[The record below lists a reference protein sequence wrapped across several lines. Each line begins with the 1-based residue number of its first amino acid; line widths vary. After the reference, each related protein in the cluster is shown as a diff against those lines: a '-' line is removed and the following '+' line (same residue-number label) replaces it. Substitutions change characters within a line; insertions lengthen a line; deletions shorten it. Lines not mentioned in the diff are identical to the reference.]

1 MPIYTVQESSMSINN
16 TSFDGNIN
24 TQGLVTDEKAS
35 LKVTQLKELQTNIGK
50 EIGTNFFTMVF
61 NYVFHHGRTV
71 TLKNLNEKL
80 NSGVPPERAWLTDSL
95 PEKTQEL
102 FRRYL
107 SLFIEPEIQEN
118 FKSSLTKEEFR
129 QIWNNKQ
136 NDPIGRGG
144 FGTVYQS
151 AGGKYAL
158 KVANRGKSIA
168 DDTTKNKAL
177 KHNAEAFDPNQF
189 YYKENDGLI
198 TKYVGTFKTDN
209 GMDVAVFEKINGK
222 DFSTVNAH
230 YPTFQ
235 CQLLAQA
242 ATAIAI
248 SHEAGC
254 INSDIKPQNM
264 MVSTDDP
271 RVLKLIDQGGLIDLT
286 KGIPENISYTAKY
299 SAPEL
304 GRKFSPAYDVFSLG
318 VTILEKLLY
327 YSNNIKV
334 KDDIRDIFSK
344 GPINKD
350 RIFWSKNIGSLFE
363 TKQLFGTPEESKFVG
378 LLLKDCLAYKPEDR
392 ISAAQAAE
400 ILQVFSTHL
409 ENPGMGCPDYE
420 NVKAL
425 AIQDCPKGIPIAL
438 RKMLF
443 DKNKKIQNN
452 AVSAIKNLIKAD
464 PSYKSTPSYGMVL
477 LLNEQGFFK
486 GLKNLFHDSEFS
498 AWAQENPEALQ
509 QLKERTYISGNEH
522 TSKQDMPVSENIYR
536 KIQKLS

>member
-1 MPIYTVQESSMSINN
+1 MPIYTVQECSMSINN
-16 TSFDGNIN
+16 TSFNGNVN
-24 TQGLVTDEKAS
+24 TQELVTDEKAS

-107 SLFIEPEIQEN
+107 SLFIEPEKD
-118 FKSSLTKEEFR
+118 FKNSLTQEEFQ
-129 QIWNNKQ
+129 QIWDGKQ
-136 NDPIGRGG
+136 NIPIGQGG

-177 KHNAEAFDPNQF
+177 KHNAEAFDPHHF

-222 DFSTVNAH
+222 DFSTVNACSPA
-230 YPTFQ
+230 YQ

-318 VTILEKLLY
+318 VTISEKLLC
-327 YSNNIKV
+327 YSNNTKV
-334 KDDIRDIFSK
+334 KDTIRDIFSK
-344 GPINKD
+344 GPINED
-350 RIFWSKNIGSLFE
+350 RIFLSENIGRLFE
-363 TKQLFGTPEESKFVG
+363 TKQLFGTPEESKFLG

-400 ILQVFSTHL
+400 ILQVFSTYL
-409 ENPGMGCPDYE
+409 ENPDMGCPDYE

-443 DKNKKIQNN
+443 SEDKSVRNN
-452 AVSAIKNLIKAD
+452 AVFAIKNLVKAD
-464 PSYKSTPSYGMVL
+464 PSYKNTPSYGVIL
-477 LLNEQGFFK
+477 LLSEQGE
-486 GLKNLFHDSEFS
+486 NLLNNELL

-522 TSKQDMPVSENIYR
+522 TSKQDMPVSESFYR
-536 KIQKLS
+536 RIQELS